1 MRTFRKQQGSVLV
14 VCLVML
20 VVITMFALS
29 SVSSSVVNLKVIGN
43 SQALKSLETST
54 VQAMEQVISSL
65 TNFQTPAA
73 QTLTVNNYSVA
84 VTAPVCLGSAPA
96 DGYSALS
103 SVSPDETYWDLQ
115 ASATDPATGATVQIS
130 QGVRIR
136 MNAGSCL

>member
-1 MRTFRKQQGSVLV
+1 VRTFRKQQGSVLV